1 MGDAITMLRDGE
13 AAWHRQLA
21 RVPFDRVVH
30 ISGASAGDVAA
41 AVARFG
47 DLPATVVMAPSATG
61 SVAAFVAEVLDAL
74 DAVAR
79 QLLPGW
85 LPEVDE
91 LDGPQ
96 GAALTAIRAVAT
108 ERARVAGYSSA
119 FLADLA
125 ERALTGRP
133 SRARL
138 RPEVRVAGLARIVA
152 RGYERDRLVLA
163 IPTETKPGPTSANN
177 VVVAAVEW
185 LAGRGRLGVWL
196 TGTESPNPERV
207 GSVHL
212 LPVPHKT
219 DVASTRAPLAVLGRP
234 HPRSSVEAALEAV
247 LARQEWAYGR
257 IWNAA
262 YQPTLVRS
270 PIRPDLLWPTERVV
284 VELDGVEHCR
294 PEQYDADR
302 VRDVQL
308 QLDGYAVLRFT
319 NARVMHDVQ
328 AVAAQIEHLIRARRH
343 DMAKGPHSG

>member
-1 MGDAITMLRDGE
+1 MGDAITMLRDGD
-13 AAWHRQLA
+13 AAWHHQLA
-21 RVPFDRVVH
+21 PFDRVVH
-30 ISGASAGDVAA
+30 ISGVSAGDVAA

-47 DLPATVVMAPSATG
+47 DLPAAIVLAPSATG
-61 SVAAFVAEVLDAL
+61 SVAAFVGEVLDAL

-85 LPEVDE
+85 LPELDE

-125 ERALTGRP
+125 ERALTGQP

-138 RPEVRVAGLARIVA
+138 RPEVRVAALARIVA
-152 RGYERDRLVLA
+152 TGFQRDRLVLA
-163 IPTETKPGPTSANN
+163 MPIATKPAQTTANYI
-177 VVVAAVEW
+177 VVAASEW
-185 LAGRGRLGVWL
+185 LADRGRLGVWL
-196 TGTESPNPERV
+196 TGTRSPDPERV
-207 GSVHL
+207 GTVHL
-212 LPVPHKT
+212 APVPQET
-219 DVASTRAPLAVLGRP
+219 NVASTPKPSGATVLGRP
-234 HPRSSVEAALEAV
+234 HPHSSVEAALEAV

-257 IWNAA
+257 IWNGT

-270 PIRPDLLWPTERVV
+270 PIRPDLLWPAERVV
-284 VELDGVEHCR
+284 VELDGLEHCR

-302 VRDVQL
+302 VRDVRL

-319 NARVMHDVQ
+319 NARVLHDIQ
-328 AVAAQIEHLIRARRH
+328 AVAAQIEHLVRTRRR
-343 DMAKGPHSG
+343 DTTKGTT